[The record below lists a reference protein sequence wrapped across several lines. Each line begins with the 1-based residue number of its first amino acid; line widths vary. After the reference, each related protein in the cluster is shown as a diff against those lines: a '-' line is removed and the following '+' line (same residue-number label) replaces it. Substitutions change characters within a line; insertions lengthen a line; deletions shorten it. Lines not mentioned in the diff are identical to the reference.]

1 MEALRHA
8 RRLLPRP
15 IRLAVLRL
23 FGRTPR
29 KPARI
34 VRLRLPVAPQSA
46 PAPRTDNSAPREL
59 AIPTRPPTYVTQVL
73 EDTGLGA
80 YEPDTLACFLAAI
93 ETQQATCVYDVGAN
107 IGVFSW
113 LAAAL
118 ARVDAVAFEPAPN
131 LAERIREI
139 SAENDLAIFVEEL
152 ALGSTSG
159 MATLYLS
166 QVSDSSNS
174 LSKGYRPSVQSVEV
188 AVDTIDRY
196 AARTKRYPQIMK
208 IDTESTEPDVLRGA
222 AGLLS
227 ERRPWIICE
236 VLPGPVG
243 AELTSILD
251 PLGYRYFRIDQE
263 PELRRHDAIAWD
275 DRPEYLNWLFTPS
288 DPDRDFWLAM
298 AAWRDSLAALR
309 ATKRWTWPRRRRDQ
323 AGEG

>member
-1 MEALRHA
+1 MTQ
-8 RRLLPRP
+8 LLE
-15 IRLAVLRL
+15 V
-23 FGRTPR
+23 
-29 KPARI
+29 
-34 VRLRLPVAPQSA
+34 S
-46 PAPRTDNSAPREL
+46 
-59 AIPTRPPTYVTQVL
+59 
-73 EDTGLGA
+73 GLGA

-93 ETQQATCVYDVGAN
+93 ETQHASCVYDVGAN

-118 ARVDAVAFEPAPN
+118 ARIDVVAFEPAPN

-139 SAENDLAIFVEEL
+139 CAENNLAINVEEL
-152 ALGSTSG
+152 ALGSTYG

-174 LSKGYRPSVQSVEV
+174 LRKGYRPSVLSVEV

-196 AARTKRYPQIMK
+196 AARTQRFPEVLK

-243 AELTSILD
+243 DELASILGA
-251 PLGYRYFRIDQE
+251 LEYRYFRIDHE
-263 PELRRHDAIAWD
+263 SELRRHDTIDWD
-275 DRPEYLNWLFTPS
+275 GRPAYLNWLFTPS
-288 DPDRDFWLAM
+288 EPERDFWLAV
-298 AAWRDSLAALR
+298 AAWRDSLSALR
-309 ATKRWTWPRRRRDQ
+309 PTERWTWPPR
-323 AGEG
+323 

>member
-1 MEALRHA
+1 M
-8 RRLLPRP
+8 PRP
-15 IRLAVLRL
+15 IRVAGRRL
-23 FGRTPR
+23 LGWAPR

-34 VRLRLPVAPQSA
+34 LRLRLPVPPPTAST
-46 PAPRTDNSAPREL
+46 PRTERAVPRIL

-73 EDTGLGA
+73 EDSGLGA

-93 ETQQATCVYDVGAN
+93 ETQGASCVYDIGAN

-113 LAAAL
+113 LAAAF
-118 ARVDAVAFEPAPN
+118 ARVDTVAFEPAPN

-139 SAENDLAIFVEEL
+139 CVENDLPIVVEEL

-159 MATLYLS
+159 NATLYLS

-174 LSKGYRPSVQSVEV
+174 LSKGYRPSVLSVEV

-196 AARTKRYPQIMK
+196 AARTQRFPEVLK

-243 AELTSILD
+243 EELASILD

-263 PELRRHDAIAWD
+263 SELRRCDTIGWD
-275 DRPEYLNWLFTPS
+275 GRPEYLNWLFTPS
-288 DPDRDFWLAM
+288 EPDRDFWLAV

-309 ATKRWTWPRRRRDQ
+309 ATKR
-323 AGEG
+323 

>member
-1 MEALRHA
+1 
-8 RRLLPRP
+8 
-15 IRLAVLRL
+15 VQ
-23 FGRTPR
+23 
-29 KPARI
+29 
-34 VRLRLPVAPQSA
+34 LRLPVAPLTAPSPRTEQSA
-46 PAPRTDNSAPREL
+46 PRVL

-73 EDTGLGA
+73 EDSGLGA

-93 ETQQATCVYDVGAN
+93 ETQHASCAYDVGAN

-118 ARVDAVAFEPAPN
+118 ARVDVVAFEPAPN

-139 SAENDLAIFVEEL
+139 CSENDLAIIVEEL

-196 AARTKRYPQIMK
+196 AARTLRFPEVLK

-222 AGLLS
+222 AGLLA

-243 AELTSILD
+243 AELASILG

-263 PELRRHDAIAWD
+263 TELRRSDTIGWD
-275 DRPEYLNWLFTPS
+275 GRHEYLNWLFTPS
-288 DPDRDFWLAM
+288 EPERDFWLAVT
-298 AAWRDSLAALR
+298 AWRESLAALR
-309 ATKRWTWPRRRRDQ
+309 ATKRWPWQRPR
-323 AGEG
+323 AGATGEG